1 MRRHQAAS
9 ALALVATLAL
19 TVSMAGPQVGA
30 SSGKPVV
37 VRMWNGAT
45 GPGATALT
53 SMVNEF
59 NHTHKHVFIKNRF
72 ITQSDQ
78 LLAKLSTAL
87 KVNAE
92 PTILLGDTPTN
103 GPELLKSGKLLH
115 LNGTIPTVDKEVFPA
130 YVKATT
136 YRGVQFAVPY
146 EGGDYALY
154 YNKTEFKAA
163 GIKHPPTTWAQ
174 VIRDS
179 KKLTNPAKNRFGI
192 YVPFGHSEW
201 TVYTWEGML
210 WAEGGH
216 FLNKSKTAVAFDSP
230 QGIAALTLWR
240 NLLYKYHVAP
250 LTSFATP
257 SNSDGEQAFAS
268 GLVAML
274 IDGPWDL
281 TTFKSA
287 HIDYG
292 VTLFPAVKQ
301 YATNTGEGIIDVFN
315 TSKPQVHGALQ
326 FIDWLMAPAHLAQWF
341 SMIPGSM
348 PIEAAVLNDPVY
360 VKSEAPYASVFN
372 ANQKYAHT
380 RPTLVSY
387 PQISAILGKEIDLVL
402 HNDATPAKAL
412 ATAAKQADAIL
423 KANHE

>member
-1 MRRHQAAS
+1 MRRHHAGVV
-9 ALALVATLAL
+9 LTLVGTLAL
-19 TVSMAGPQVGA
+19 TASMAGPQVAA

-53 SMVNEF
+53 YMVNWF
-59 NHTHKHVFIKNRF
+59 NRTHKDVFIKNRF

-92 PTILLGDTPTN
+92 PTILLGDTPTD
-103 GPELLKSGKLLH
+103 GPELMKSGKLLH
-115 LNGTIPTVDKEVFPA
+115 LNGTIPAIDKEVYPA
-130 YVKATT
+130 YVKAAT

-154 YNKTEFKAA
+154 YNKAEFKAA

-174 VIRDS
+174 VIQDG
-179 KKLTNPAKNRFGI
+179 KKLTDPAKNRYGI
-192 YVPFGHSEW
+192 YVPFGHTEW
-201 TVYTWEGML
+201 TVWTWEGML

-230 QGIAALTLWR
+230 QGIAALTLWH
-240 NLLYKYHVAP
+240 NLLYKYKVAP

-257 SNSDGEQAFAS
+257 ANSDGEQAFAS

-274 IDGPWDL
+274 IDGSWDL

-292 VTLFPAVKQ
+292 VTYFPAIKE
-301 YATNTGEGIIDVFN
+301 YATNTGEGVIDVFN
-315 TSKPQVHGALQ
+315 TSGPQVHGAIE
-326 FIDWLMAPAHLAQWF
+326 FIDWLMTPAHLAKWF

-348 PIEAAVLNDPVY
+348 PIEPAVLKDPVY
-360 VKSEAPYASVFN
+360 VKSEAPYANVFN
-372 ANQKYAHT
+372 AEQKYAHA

-387 PQISAILGKEIDLVL
+387 PQISAVLGKEIDLVL
-402 HNDATPAKAL
+402 HNDISPAKAL
-412 ATAAKQADAIL
+412 AVAAKQANAIL